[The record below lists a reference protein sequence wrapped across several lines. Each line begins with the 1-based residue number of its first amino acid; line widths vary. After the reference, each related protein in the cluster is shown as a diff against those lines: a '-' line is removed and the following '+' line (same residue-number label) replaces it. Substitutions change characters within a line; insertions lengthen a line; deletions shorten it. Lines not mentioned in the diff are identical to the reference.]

1 MKRKHF
7 QKNEIKYLVEVE
19 EMFLEIVSTTG
30 KLLLASRTF
39 LHERKMNIVR
49 DNLKKWLCYLFLQ
62 FVLTFLTNVVTV
74 DTTKNLGVRSVGFN
88 ANLKSLE
95 N

>member
-1 MKRKHF
+1 M
-7 QKNEIKYLVEVE
+7 VV
-19 EMFLEIVSTTG
+19 
-30 KLLLASRTF
+30 
-39 LHERKMNIVR
+39 
-49 DNLKKWLCYLFLQ
+49 YLFLQ

-74 DTTKNLGVRSVGFN
+74 DTTKNLGVWSVGFD